1 MKTILTVPAL
11 LALVAAPAL
20 AEPQTKTVT
29 IDRPNYEGS
38 RTVTRDPEAGTL
50 QRDAEVTR
58 KSDGATAER
67 HFERTRTDDGFTA
80 SGSAT
85 GFNGK
90 TRSFEIDRT
99 RTDSGS
105 TTNGSYTTRGGETYV
120 VTGNR
125 ARTETGF
132 TANQHVANGAG
143 EAVYNRDVTVARAN
157 GQVSRS
163 VDVTRAEGFRRPP
176 RLARPGNGRR
186 H

>member
-1 MKTILTVPAL
+1 MKTIMTVPAL

-20 AEPQTKTVT
+20 AEPHTRTVT
-29 IDRPNYEGS
+29 IDQPNYQGS
-38 RTVTRDPEAGTL
+38 RTIVRDPEAGTL

-67 HFERTRTDDGFTA
+67 HYERTRTDDGFTA
-80 SGSAT
+80 SGSST
-85 GFNGK
+85 NFNGE

-125 ARTETGF
+125 TRTENGF
-132 TANQHVANGAG
+132 TANQNVANGAG
-143 EAVYNRDVTVARAN
+143 ETVYNRDVAVARAN
-157 GQVSRS
+157 GQVTRS
-163 VDVTRAEGFRRPP
+163 VEVTRAQGFQRPP
-176 RLARPGNGRR
+176 RLGGARGRR